1 MKKFNKSFFV
11 AVATI
16 GLLFGCEDLD
26 VPNENTPDF
35 SKVLSTPEDVETVA
49 GSIYNTVFSGQHR
62 LNGVEPMLATAADHV
77 TCSWGNFGMR
87 DMSWEPRDFAWNN
100 SPTYANQ
107 AQTKSSY
114 DRWYSAIGSAT
125 DVLTAIDIQGMQ
137 ILIGGVDQTTR
148 AKAFAK
154 FGLGMAYGNL
164 ALVFDK
170 AHVVDETKTAEGT
183 LDAAVPYQDVADAAI
198 GYLEEALAL
207 SDATF
212 TIPASWMGG
221 PSDVSSAD
229 FKKIINTSIAR
240 ILSYLPRNSA
250 ELADVDWAK
259 VRTHADNGITSDW
272 LIQMDGTTRWYMESA
287 DYLTYPGWGRTDMY
301 VAHLMEPSLP
311 QHWEDSP
318 TFPHPAEPADPMDAR
333 LETDFQYLASNDFLA
348 ARGYYHYSS
357 YRFKRYDAIYVAAIG
372 PKPTV
377 MLEENNLLRA
387 EARAYSGD
395 LAGAAAIIN
404 AGTRVTRGGL
414 DPVAADLDEIID
426 AIHHERHVELYTTG
440 AGIQF
445 FEMRKRDLLQEGTP
459 LHLPVPGQT
468 LQLFGLSQ
476 FYTFGTTANA
486 DGVGTSN
493 GGWR

>member
-1 MKKFNKSFFV
+1 MKINKFSFI
-11 AVATI
+11 ALATL
-16 GLLFGCEDLD
+16 GLLFSCEDLD

-35 SKVLSTPEDVETVA
+35 SKVLATPLDVETVA
-49 GSIYNTVFSGQHR
+49 ASIYNTVFSGQHR
-62 LNGVEPMLATAADHV
+62 LNGVEPMLATAADHA

-100 SPTYANQ
+100 TPAYANQ
-107 AQTKSSY
+107 AQSKSSY
-114 DRWYSAIGSAT
+114 DRWYSAIGSAV
-125 DVLTAIDIQGMQ
+125 DVLTAIDIQGMD
-137 ILIGGVDQTTR
+137 IVIDGVDQTTR

-154 FGLGMAYGNL
+154 FGLGMSYGNL
-164 ALVFDK
+164 ALVFDR
-170 AHVVDETKTAEGT
+170 AHVVDESQSAEGT
-183 LDAAVPYQDVADAAI
+183 LDAALPYEDVAAAAVA
-198 GYLEEALAL
+198 YLEEALAL
-207 SDATF
+207 SNASF

-221 PSDVSSAD
+221 PADVTSAD

-250 ELADVDWAK
+250 ELAGVDWNK
-259 VRTHADNGITSDW
+259 VKTHADAGITADW
-272 LIQMDGTTRWYMESA
+272 IIQMDGTNRWYMESG
-287 DYLTYPGWGRTDMY
+287 DYLVYPGWGRTDMY
-301 VAHLMEPSLP
+301 VVNLMEPSLP

-318 TFPHPAEPADPMDAR
+318 TFPHPAEPANPMDDR
-333 LETDFQYLASNDFLA
+333 LVSDFAYLSSNDFLP
-348 ARGYYHYSS
+348 ARGYYHYSC
-357 YRFKRYDAIYVAAIG
+357 YRLKRYDAQYVAAIG

-377 MLEENNLLRA
+377 MLAENDLLKA
-387 EARAYSGD
+387 EARAYTGD

-414 DPVAADLDEIID
+414 DPVAANLTDIVN

-440 AGIQF
+440 CGIQF
-445 FEMRKRDLLQEGTP
+445 FEMRKRDLLQVGTP

-468 LQLFGLSQ
+468 LQLFGLTQ

-486 DGVGTSN
+486 DGVGTSD